1 MESRLKLLF
10 PAEKIHLTVDR
21 LAHEIMRD
29 YADKAPILIG
39 ILKGSCIFLLD
50 LIRALKMSVEIDFIG
65 AESYGDGNVSSG
77 NVRITKDIDANIENR
92 DVLIVEDI
100 VDTGLTV
107 YVIIKHL
114 KARNPA
120 SLKLCALI
128 DKHIHKKLPVKID
141 YPGFSVKEGFLV
153 GYGLDYNEKYRHLPE
168 IYIME
173 EG

>member
-1 MESRLKLLF
+1 MLF

-120 SLKLCALI
+120 SLKLPSFARNIYNGRGL
-128 DKHIHKKLPVKID
+128 KLWP
-141 YPGFSVKEGFLV
+141 FHS
-153 GYGLDYNEKYRHLPE
+153 
-168 IYIME
+168 
-173 EG
+173 